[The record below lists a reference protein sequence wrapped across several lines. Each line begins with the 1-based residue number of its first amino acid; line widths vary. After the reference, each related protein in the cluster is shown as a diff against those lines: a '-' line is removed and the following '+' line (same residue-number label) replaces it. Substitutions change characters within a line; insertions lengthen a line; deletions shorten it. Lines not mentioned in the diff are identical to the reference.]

1 MTLLVGSIFHMTRK
15 IVSEMTYNVS
25 MGTLNHTIPYH
36 TIPYDIS
43 AAVSECSVIVGFNDD
58 GGSITVQW
66 LDVVLRVSIGCVIVL
81 YHVVIDTKDN

>member
-1 MTLLVGSIFHMTRK
+1 MEWYL
-15 IVSEMTYNVS
+15 IVFLHVKW
-25 MGTLNHTIPYH
+25 L
-36 TIPYDIS
+36 YDIS

-81 YHVVIDTKDN
+81 YHVVIDTKDNWIHSVSLNRFIRLESYCK